1 MRIATA
7 PCTPTVL
14 LVAASLAAVPLASGK
29 TSHARG
35 ATQAEVQVALCS
47 EPEQVVRALDLA
59 PRGDVRE
66 TWLFD
71 NAALTLFNRGLRIR
85 LRATDAG
92 SELTLK
98 AAIDD
103 CANAPRALIPAKS
116 GKCEHDVHGDN
127 VTAAVSLTSRLD
139 ASVVKALLSGRLLL
153 ADALSPAQ
161 ARYLREAAKLWPLPA
176 DLRPLGPIKVSTYRA
191 REKPYDVDISRL
203 PAGERYVEA
212 SRKVALADA
221 DADAARKTF
230 DDDLARS
237 GVTVCTD
244 QSAQAVNKLR
254 ALLRAP

>member
-1 MRIATA
+1 
-7 PCTPTVL
+7 
-14 LVAASLAAVPLASGK
+14 
-29 TSHARG
+29 
-35 ATQAEVQVALCS
+35 
-47 EPEQVVRALDLA
+47 
-59 PRGDVRE
+59 
-66 TWLFD
+66 
-71 NAALTLFNRGLRIR
+71 
-85 LRATDAG
+85 
-92 SELTLK
+92 
-98 AAIDD
+98 
-103 CANAPRALIPAKS
+103 
-116 GKCEHDVHGDN
+116 
-127 VTAAVSLTSRLD
+127 VSLTSRLD

-161 ARYLREAAKLWPLPA
+161 ARYLREAAKVWPLPA

-221 DADAARKTF
+221 DAARKTF

>member
-1 MRIATA
+1 MI
-7 PCTPTVL
+7 L
-14 LVAASLAAVPLASGK
+14 LVAVALVAVPLASGK
-29 TSHARG
+29 TSHAPG
-35 ATQAEVQVALCS
+35 ATQAEIQVALCS

-59 PRGDVRE
+59 PRGGVRE

-71 NAALTLFNRGLRIR
+71 DAALILFDRGLRIR
-85 LRATDAG
+85 LRATDQG
-92 SELTLK
+92 GELTLK

-103 CANAPRALIPAKS
+103 CATAPRALVPAKA
-116 GKCEHDVHGDN
+116 GKCEHDVHGDD

-139 ASVVKALLSGRLLL
+139 ASVVKALLSGRLPL
-153 ADALSPAQ
+153 AGALSPAQ
-161 ARYLREAAKLWPLPA
+161 VRYLSEVAKVWPLPA

-191 REKPYDVDISRL
+191 REKSYDVDISRL
-203 PAGERYVEA
+203 PAGERYVEV
-212 SRKVALADA
+212 SRKVALA